1 MSVTAGVDRRAFKR
15 WMNDCPLR
23 HWRDEN
29 DVTIMHAASVL
40 GVSMTLIQL
49 WERGV
54 HLPNPDNMRK
64 LETLIGPGTAHRWAD
79 WNNDKPIV
87 V

>member
-1 MSVTAGVDRRAFKR
+1 MGTMAGVDRREFKR
-15 WMNDCPLR
+15 WMNGCPLR
-23 HWRDEN
+23 LWREEQ
-29 DVTIMHAASVL
+29 DVTIMHAASLL

-64 LETLIGPGTAHRWAD
+64 LETLVGPGTPGRWAD
-79 WNNDKPIV
+79 WINNKPMV